1 MSASTGQALDLDRI
15 RRDFPLL
22 DRRVHDQ
29 PLIYLDNA
37 ATTPRPQ
44 PVIDAVL
51 GFETSYTANVHR
63 AVHELSAEA
72 TDAYEGAR
80 KTIASFIN
88 APRHEEVIWTRG
100 TTEAINLFANS
111 WGVANLGEGD
121 EVLLTGMEHHANIV
135 PWQMLRDRLGI
146 VLNVVP
152 VQDDGTITLD
162 TFIEHMNERTK
173 LVAITWTSNVLGTVN
188 DVTAICAAAREQGIT
203 TMLDAAQA
211 LPHTPVDVQAVGCDA
226 LAFSGHKMYGP
237 TGIGCLW
244 TRHELLESMPPWQ
257 GGGDM
262 IEKVTFER
270 TTYND
275 VPWKFEAG
283 TPNIS
288 GAIGLGAAATWLKH
302 LGMEAVA
309 AHERHLLVHAM
320 ELLQAIDRVRL
331 IGNAPHRAA
340 VISFLVDGIHPH
352 DLGTFLD
359 RHGVAIR
366 TGHHCAWPLMDRFE
380 VPATARISMGVYNTT
395 SELDEFADRLLRVIE
410 VFG

>member
-1 MSASTGQALDLDRI
+1 MAAASSTLDVDAVRSQ
-15 RRDFPLL
+15 FPLL
-22 DRRVHDQ
+22 ARRVHDQ

-44 PVIDAVL
+44 PVLDAVAA
-51 GFETSYTANVHR
+51 FETGFTANVHR

-80 KTIASFIN
+80 KAVATFIN
-88 APRHEEVIWTRG
+88 ASRHEEIVWTRG

-111 WGVANLGEGD
+111 WGGSNLSEGD
-121 EVLLTGMEHHANIV
+121 EILLTVMEHHANIV
-135 PWQMLRDRLGI
+135 PWQLLQERLGL

-152 VQDDGTITLD
+152 VADDGTIGLD
-162 TFIEHMNERTK
+162 AFLEHMTDRTK
-173 LVAITWTSNVLGTVN
+173 LAAVTWTSNVLGTIN
-188 DVTAICAAAREQGIT
+188 DVAAICSAARERGIT
-203 TMLDAAQA
+203 TLLDAAQA
-211 LPHTPVDVQAVGCDA
+211 VPHGPVDVQAIGCDA
-226 LAFSGHKMYGP
+226 VAFSGHKMYGP

-244 TRHELLESMPPWQ
+244 ARHELLESMPPWQ

-288 GAIGLGAAATWLKH
+288 GAIGLGAATTWLRS
-302 LGMEAVA
+302 LGMDAVS
-309 AHERHLLVHAM
+309 AHEQHLLLHAL
-320 ELLQAIDRVRL
+320 ELLRGMDRVRI
-331 IGNAPHRAA
+331 IGDAPHRAA
-340 VISFLVDGIHPH
+340 VVSFLVDGIHPH

-366 TGHHCAWPLMDRFE
+366 TGHHCAWPLMDRFG
-380 VPATARISMGVYNTT
+380 VPATARISMGLYNTT
-395 SELDEFADRLLRVIE
+395 EELDEFADRLVRVID